1 MRKTNRIIR
10 GFVIIALIFTM
21 TLLLTACSG
30 SSVPD
35 AEDAKGEVGDLT
47 WEYTKDNN
55 KLTIRGEGEIPNFE
69 SSEDVPWAKVR
80 HSVKFID
87 LSADITSIGDFAFYY
102 MPELTDV
109 DIPDGVT
116 SIGAHSFAFC
126 RSLKS
131 IALPDVIATIGD
143 GAFEA
148 CASLEA
154 VSVFTAVTE
163 IGEKAFAHCT
173 ALSDVLILGD
183 VSIGELTFKN
193 CTSLENVT
201 FNAGITEDKVA
212 ENAFE
217 GAKLDYTGVKLTQSI
232 DATAKLTINYV
243 FENGEEASPSH
254 IEEAKEYGAVYAVPS
269 PEIEGYIAD
278 QSSVSG
284 IVKGEDIVETVTYKV
299 DPATTEAETE
309 EADAPADTDTSD
321 EEEEPSKVV
330 LIISVVILAI
340 VLIGIG
346 VGGFLLVRS
355 DKEPKSQTVVK
366 KNNDTKGKN
375 GKNGKNNGKKK

>member
-1 MRKTNRIIR
+1 MKKTNRIIR
-10 GFVIIALIFTM
+10 GFVIIALIFT
-21 TLLLTACSG
+21 LTFSLAACGG
-30 SSVPD
+30 SSVPE
-35 AEDAKGEVGDLT
+35 AEDAKGEAGDLT

-55 KLTIRGEGEIPNFE
+55 KLTIKGDGAIPNFE

-80 HSVKFID
+80 HSVKLID
-87 LSADITSIGDFAFYY
+87 LSADITAIGDYAFYY

-109 DIPDGVT
+109 DIPEGVT

-131 IALPDVIATIGD
+131 ISLPNVIATIGE

-148 CASLEA
+148 CSSLETI
-154 VSVFTAVTE
+154 SVFTAVTE
-163 IGEKAFAHCT
+163 IGDKAFAHCS

-201 FNAGITEDKVA
+201 FNAGITEDKVSD
-212 ENAFE
+212 NAFE
-217 GAKLDYTGVKLTQSI
+217 GAKIDYSGVKLTQSI

-243 FENGEEASPSH
+243 FENGEEACPSH
-254 IEEAKEYGAVYAVPS
+254 IEESKEYGEVYAVPS

-309 EADAPADTDTSD
+309 DADALADTDTAGD
-321 EEEEPSKVV
+321 EEEPSKVV
-330 LIISVVILAI
+330 LIISVVILAVVI
-340 VLIGIG
+340 IGIG

-375 GKNGKNNGKKK
+375 SKNGKNNGKKK